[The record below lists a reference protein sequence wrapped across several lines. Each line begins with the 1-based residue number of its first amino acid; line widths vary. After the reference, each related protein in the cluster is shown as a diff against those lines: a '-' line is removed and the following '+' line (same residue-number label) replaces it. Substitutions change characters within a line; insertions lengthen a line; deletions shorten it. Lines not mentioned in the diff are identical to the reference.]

1 MQKCKIKK
9 QAEVKVQKSKSISE
23 TINEI
28 QKDFVIQTILII
40 ITIILT
46 LIVCFGNIRLARD
59 YDILKQ
65 EKQELERLTETQSS
79 MIADLEENLRD
90 LFVQT
95 EDLKEGVVY
104 GRNLERY

>member
-40 ITIILT
+40 IVSL
-46 LIVCFGNIRLARD
+46 LSVIVCFRKYKTSNRLRSIRERKTSTRRYCRNAKQ
-59 YDILKQ
+59 YDSRFGR
-65 EKQELERLTETQSS
+65 ELQRFIHRIRE
-79 MIADLEENLRD
+79 
-90 LFVQT
+90 
-95 EDLKEGVVY
+95 
-104 GRNLERY
+104 

>member
-23 TINEI
+23 TIKEI

-40 ITIILT
+40 IVSLLS

-59 YDILKQ
+59 YDILNQ

-79 MIADLEENLRD
+79 MIADLEENCKD
-90 LFVQT
+90 LYVQ
-95 EDLKEGVVY
+95 
-104 GRNLERY
+104 LENERFGGNIK

>member
-40 ITIILT
+40 IVSILA
-46 LIVCFGNIRLARD
+46 LIVCLGNMKLAVD
-59 YDILKQ
+59 YEAVYK
-65 EKQELERLTETQSS
+65 EKQALEDTVEKY
-79 MIADLEENLRD
+79 MWE
-90 LFVQT
+90 
-95 EDLKEGVVY
+95 K
-104 GRNLERY
+104 

>member
-40 ITIILT
+40 IVSLLS
-46 LIVCFGNIRLARD
+46 LIVCFGNIKLAID
-59 YDILKQ
+59 YEALEK
-65 EKQELERLTETQSS
+65 EKQALEDTVETQSS
-79 MIADLEENLRD
+79 MIADLVEKVEE
-90 LFVQT
+90 
-95 EDLKEGVVY
+95 
-104 GRNLERY
+104 